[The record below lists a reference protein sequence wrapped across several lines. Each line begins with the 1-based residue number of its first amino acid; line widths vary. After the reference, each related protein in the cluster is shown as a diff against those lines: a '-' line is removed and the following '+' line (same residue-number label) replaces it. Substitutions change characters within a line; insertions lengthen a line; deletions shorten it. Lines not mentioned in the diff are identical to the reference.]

1 MDLELQNYF
10 EKHIGGLQALV
21 RIPSVYDAASAGAD
35 MPYGKGVAA
44 ALNYMRQLALSDGF
58 EVLEYG
64 GYAIAVRLGRQE
76 DGQTAAVSRPGS
88 QEDVQTAVVCR
99 PGLQESGRIDVVSH
113 LDVVEPGTGW
123 NGDPFSGEI
132 REGRLYGRGTQ
143 DMKTSAYLTYL
154 ALKRLKEENFPACKS
169 LRLVYGCD
177 EERTMDDMV
186 HYVSQAGLPDF
197 AFTPDGCFPMAI
209 GEKGALMWRLS
220 GPYQGMIQA
229 MDCGVQCNV
238 IPPAAKAVLEG
249 GAADRLKARMRELG
263 IDGSV
268 EEKDGSV
275 LVEVR
280 GRAAHA
286 SKPEDGHSAAAD
298 LFALLREE
306 DPLADNL
313 YRCFADSYGR
323 SWAEVPE
330 GADTDFTVNLGVF
343 RIRDG
348 VCYGEVDGRYPF
360 GLRAQELTERI
371 SARCV
376 LRVSLDYDSAPTMNE
391 KDDPYVAAMLRVYR
405 EKTGDLSEPV
415 VSGGVSYSKIFGHCV
430 AFGPVSADMKNLC
443 HQADESI
450 ALTDCEKAFEIYYE
464 TMKQL
469 ALLRQQTAKTRNG
482 GVPGAGRQEKYQ

>member
-1 MDLELQNYF
+1 MDLELKAYF

-21 RIPSVYDAASAGAD
+21 RIPSVYDAESVSAD

-44 ALNYMRQLALSDGF
+44 ALDYMRQLALSDGF

-64 GYAIAVRLGRQE
+64 GHAIAVRLGRQE
-76 DGQTAAVSRPGS
+76 DGQTAVVSHPGS
-88 QEDVQTAVVCR
+88 QEDGQTVACR
-99 PGLQESGRIDVVSH
+99 PGTQEDGQTAEACLPRPQEDGRIDVVSH
-113 LDVVEPGTGW
+113 LDVVEPGIGW
-123 NGDPFSGEI
+123 SGDPFSGQI
-132 REGRLYGRGTQ
+132 RGGRLYGRGTQ

-154 ALKRLKEENFPACKS
+154 SLKRLKEENFPACGS

-177 EERTMDDMV
+177 EERTMDDMIY
-186 HYVSQAGLPDF
+186 YVSRAGLPDF

-220 GPYQGMIQA
+220 GPYQGPIRS

-238 IPPAAKAVLEG
+238 IPPVAKAVLEG
-249 GAADRLKARMRELG
+249 GAADSLKARMQELG
-263 IDGSV
+263 IDGSI
-268 EEKDGSV
+268 EEKDGAV

-286 SKPEDGHSAAAD
+286 SKPEDGHSATVD
-298 LFALLREE
+298 LFALLREM

-323 SWAEVPE
+323 AWVEVPE

-348 VCYGEVDGRYPF
+348 MCYGEVDGRYPF
-360 GLRAQELTERI
+360 GLRAQELTERLA
-371 SARCV
+371 ARCA
-376 LRVSLDYDSAPTMNE
+376 LQVSLDYDSAPMMNE

-450 ALTDCEKAFEIYYE
+450 ALTDCAKAFEIYYE

-469 ALLRQQTAKTRNG
+469 ALRQRKMAKTR
-482 GVPGAGRQEKYQ
+482 

>member
-10 EKHIGGLQALV
+10 EKHIEGLQALV
-21 RIPSVYDAASAGAD
+21 RIPSVYDAESVSAD

-44 ALNYMRQLALSDGF
+44 ALDYMRQLALSDGF

-64 GYAIAVRLGRQE
+64 GHAIAVRLGPQEAGQTAMVSRPGLPE
-76 DGQTAAVSRPGS
+76 DGQTEVACLPGP
-88 QEDVQTAVVCR
+88 QEA
-99 PGLQESGRIDVVSH
+99 GRIDVVSH

-123 NGDPFSGEI
+123 SGDPFSGEI
-132 REGRLYGRGTQ
+132 LEGRLYGRGTQ
-143 DMKTSAYLTYL
+143 DMKTSAYLAYL
-154 ALKRLKEENFPACKS
+154 ALKRLKEEHFPACKR

-177 EERTMDDMV
+177 EERTMDDMI
-186 HYVSQAGLPDF
+186 HYVSRAGLPDF

-220 GPYQGMIQA
+220 GSYKGPVRS

-238 IPPAAKAVLEG
+238 IPPVAKAVLEG
-249 GAADRLKARMRELG
+249 VAADSLRARMRELE
-263 IDGSV
+263 IDGSM
-268 EEKDGSV
+268 EEKDGAL

-286 SKPEDGHSAAAD
+286 SKPEDGHSAAVD
-298 LFALLREE
+298 LFALLREV

-313 YRCFADSYGR
+313 YRCFADPYGR
-323 SWAEVPE
+323 AWAEVPE

-343 RIRDG
+343 RVRDG
-348 VCYGEVDGRYPF
+348 ACYGEVDGRYPF
-360 GLRAQELTERI
+360 GLHARELTERL
-371 SARCV
+371 SARCA
-376 LRVSLDYDSAPTMNE
+376 LRVSLDYDSVPTMNE
-391 KDDPYVAAMLRVYR
+391 KDDPYVAAMLKVYR
-405 EKTGDLSEPV
+405 EKTGDLAEPV

-450 ALTDCEKAFEIYYE
+450 ALADCEKAFEIYYE

-469 ALLRQQTAKTRNG
+469 ALLQRQMARTRNG
-482 GVPGAGRQEKYQ
+482 GVPGAGRQEKY